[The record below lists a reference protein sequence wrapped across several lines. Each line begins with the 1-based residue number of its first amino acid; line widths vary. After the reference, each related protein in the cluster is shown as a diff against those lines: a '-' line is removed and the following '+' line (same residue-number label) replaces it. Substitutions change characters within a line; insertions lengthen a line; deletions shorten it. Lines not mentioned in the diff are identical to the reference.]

1 VTFTPDQALDPGTS
15 YFVSVVQSAK
25 DMAGNTLPQTVT
37 FSFTTAAPSPGG
49 NGFEVGGL
57 WWLLIVVAAIL
68 GSLFLLRGRFP
79 VPAKAAPVAA
89 AKPEDQAM
97 VDDVFLLYHD
107 GILIKHETRRLKP
120 DIDTDILSGMLT
132 AVQSFVK
139 DSFRSEEGHLDEMT
153 FGAMHILIGRGKWL
167 ILAAMVQ
174 GDTTDSMR
182 KQMQK
187 AIEDMEAHHA
197 DVVEGWDGNMTL
209 AKTLSPYIKKLIRGD
224 YV

>member
-1 VTFTPDQALDPGTS
+1 
-15 YFVSVVQSAK
+15 
-25 DMAGNTLPQTVT
+25 
-37 FSFTTAAPSPGG
+37 
-49 NGFEVGGL
+49 
-57 WWLLIVVAAIL
+57 
-68 GSLFLLRGRFP
+68 
-79 VPAKAAPVAA
+79 
-89 AKPEDQAM
+89 
-97 VDDVFLLYHD
+97 
-107 GILIKHETRRLKP
+107 
-120 DIDTDILSGMLT
+120 
-132 AVQSFVK
+132 
-139 DSFRSEEGHLDEMT
+139 
-153 FGAMHILIGRGKWL
+153 MHILIGRGKWL